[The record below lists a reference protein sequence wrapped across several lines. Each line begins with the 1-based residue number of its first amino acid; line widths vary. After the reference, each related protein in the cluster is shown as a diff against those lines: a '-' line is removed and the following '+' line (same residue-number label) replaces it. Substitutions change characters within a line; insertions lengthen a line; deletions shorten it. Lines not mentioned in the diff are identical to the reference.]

1 MSQNILIIEDEISI
15 ARLMELELSR
25 EGYKTKI
32 ATDGNDGL
40 ELALSNKYDLII
52 LDLMLPSISGIEIC
66 RRVRKVS
73 NIPIIMVTARDDIM
87 DKVTGLDIG
96 ADDYITKPFAIEELL
111 ARVRTALRRVSINTN
126 IFHDVIIFNRLSID
140 DKAHKVMIDNNIIEL
155 TKREYDLLL
164 FLVKNIGI
172 VMSREVLLEKVWGFD
187 YYGDTN
193 IVDVYI
199 RYLRSKIDEVY
210 NVNYIQTIRGVGYVF
225 KEEKGM
231 N

>member
-1 MSQNILIIEDEISI
+1 MSSNILIIEDEISI

-73 NIPIIMVTARDDIM
+73 NIPIIMVTARDDTM

-111 ARVRTALRRVSINTN
+111 ARVRTALRRTN
-126 IFHDVIIFNRLSID
+126 IASNTLQDVIMFDRLSID
-140 DKAHKVMIDNNIIEL
+140 DKAHKVTIDNNIIEL

-172 VMSREVLLEKVWGFD
+172 VLTREVLLEKVWGFD

-199 RYLRSKIDEVY
+199 RYLRSKIDDVY

-225 KEEKGM
+225 KDEKGT